1 MKSYNSKHEKA
12 ISNRGF
18 YSILGVCGII
28 IAVSLFVIFSA
39 SNEADPLV
47 ESQIDASVPI
57 SSEADNMPD
66 LSADTPVAAE
76 TEPEEEDTAEASAPA
91 EESTETV
98 TVSAPVYVRPT
109 SGAIITP
116 FSGDELLFQPT
127 FGDWRVHTGTDFSAE
142 PQEPVLAITNGT
154 VESISSDDLYGTT
167 VTISHD
173 TDLITTYSGLE
184 SVRVSVGQLVDAGET
199 LGVCAESMPA
209 EAAQGTHVHVEATRA
224 GTAVDVIE
232 LLGEIEE

>member
-39 SNEADPLV
+39 SNEDDSLIEA
-47 ESQIDASVPI
+47 QIDDSVSI

-66 LSADTPVAAE
+66 LSADMPVAAE
-76 TEPEEEDTAEASAPA
+76 TEPKEEDIAEASAT
-91 EESTETV
+91 EESTEII

-154 VESISSDDLYGTT
+154 VESISSDDLYGTIVT
-167 VTISHD
+167 VSHD
-173 TDLITTYSGLE
+173 ADLITTYRGLE

-199 LGVCAESMPA
+199 LGLCAETMPA

-224 GTAVDVIE
+224 GTVIDVVE

>member
-1 MKSYNSKHEKA
+1 MKSYQSRHEKT

-39 SNEADPLV
+39 NNSPDVALEAEADG
-47 ESQIDASVPI
+47 SVPI
-57 SSEADNMPD
+57 SSDVDTMPD
-66 LSADTPVAAE
+66 LSADMPVAAE
-76 TEPEEEDTAEASAPA
+76 EAPEEDTAEASAPA
-91 EESTETV
+91 EVPQEPV

-127 FGDWRVHTGTDFSAE
+127 FGDWRVHTGTDFAAE
-142 PQEPVLAITNGT
+142 TQEPVLAITNGT
-154 VESISSDDLYGTT
+154 VESVTNDDMYGIT
-167 VTISHD
+167 VTLSHD
-173 TDLITTYSGLE
+173 TDLVTTYSGLE

-199 LGVCAESMPA
+199 LGLCAESLPA
-209 EAAQGTHVHVEATRA
+209 EAAQGTHVHVEAERA
-224 GTAVDVIE
+224 GTAIDVVE
-232 LLGEIEE
+232 LIGEVQE